1 MKILALEKETAGID
15 WSLHGETL
23 RAEAEYV
30 YKLYLDGVIREIY
43 FNEKKNAV
51 LLMEC
56 DSIDHAKSILNSCP
70 LVNKG
75 LISFE
80 VTSLHPYSGL
90 SRLMSAKNEP

>member
-1 MKILALEKETAGID
+1 MKILALEKEAAGID
-15 WSLHGETL
+15 WSLHGDTL
-23 RAEAEYV
+23 KAEAEYV

-56 DSIDHAKSILNSCP
+56 DSLEVAKSILDYCP
-70 LVNKG
+70 LVKKG
-75 LISFE
+75 LISFD

-90 SRLMSAKNEP
+90 SRLMSSKSI

>member
-1 MKILALEKETAGID
+1 MFINL
-15 WSLHGETL
+15 
-23 RAEAEYV
+23 
-30 YKLYLDGVIREIY
+30 VIREIF

-75 LISFE
+75 LINFD

-90 SRLMSAKNEP
+90 SRLLNAKIET